1 MHVLTAVSE
10 SFDFALDARSSRVSS
25 SRGIANGTIH
35 HDRTVGLPG
44 LLDQSIDID
53 PGDAA
58 RFSLMF
64 DQERE
69 SSQHTTDSGVGS
81 FARCG
86 VRNTPIGLLYD
97 LAALV
102 RNDAQHLRN
111 LQVVEALHELRKQEN
126 AGNQH

>member
-1 MHVLTAVSE
+1 MHVLSAVSE

-25 SRGIANGTIH
+25 SRVSPTAQSTTIA
-35 HDRTVGLPG
+35 
-44 LLDQSIDID
+44 QSACRACLTSPSISIRVT
-53 PGDAA
+53 PQG
-58 RFSLMF
+58 FSLMF

-69 SSQHTTDSGVGS
+69 SCRHTTDSGVGS

-86 VRNTPIGLLYD
+86 VRNPPIGLLYD